1 MLSYGFYEISLK
13 RFFGEHL
20 NATASGCVLV
30 CLARVAGLSICKYRM
45 AKHIS
50 NKFGLELRL
59 KSTHKSVLAMI
70 KLLYRQVGSTLF
82 PFFFFLLFL
91 IWPKSRWNEGVYND
105 KWKYTIRSRR
115 SRVHFNLIL
124 RIALA
129 WHRVEIIISF
139 GKEVILYYLLVK

>member
-1 MLSYGFYEISLK
+1 MLSYGFYEISLE

-20 NATASGCVLV
+20 NPTASGCVLV

-50 NKFGLELRL
+50 NKFALELRL

-82 PFFFFLLFL
+82 PFFFLSSFL
-91 IWPKSRWNEGVYND
+91 IWPKSR
-105 KWKYTIRSRR
+105 
-115 SRVHFNLIL
+115 
-124 RIALA
+124 
-129 WHRVEIIISF
+129 
-139 GKEVILYYLLVK
+139 